1 MKSISN
7 SPHRRLVRSFAWGLA
22 CFVVPLCLAIYVLG
36 MWNWDLSVPL
46 IYSGG
51 DDIWQLVLTKVLHE
65 TGWVLTIP
73 SLGAP
78 GVASWHH
85 NAAAQTSALHSVLML
100 LLSPFIKDP
109 VKLQQTYYLLNFPL
123 ICATSYI
130 ACRLLGVARLLAFC
144 VGMLFAFTTF
154 RLDELVYA
162 FLANYFT
169 VPLAIVAV
177 IWIISGEFRALL
189 EKTEGNLN
197 RHSLAAIGG
206 NKKFLLGLLFVALVA
221 ASDGYY
227 SFFTLLLLGFALL
240 VRIIKGDWR
249 RPASLVP
256 AGVYIATVLGVTLSL
271 MAPLNAYKNTHLSE
285 FYPNGVEDPS
295 LIKHPFEAE
304 VYSSTLKMMIA
315 PVQEHRIKPLGDL
328 GKFMV
333 KTSDGARKF
342 ENRRTFIPLGTL
354 CTVLFVA
361 TLLIFCVPSLRRD
374 MLPGQSG
381 DRLAARELSDS
392 FLSLALFIFLCSIVG
407 GVGTLVALVFPTIR
421 AYERFPLFLIF
432 LLYFWAAWLVT
443 WKLRS
448 ANSGRKFAWLLLAVV
463 VTVVAL
469 WDQIPRNVSKGSD
482 QTRSKFLAERD
493 FVKKVE
499 AQLPSEAMV
508 YQYPYSQYMRQNK
521 YYGWGS
527 FLHVRFYLHSSH
539 LRWSNGGAKN
549 SAADDWNLS
558 VSELPLEKLSRD
570 LEAVGFSGFMIDRGV
585 LKDQEY
591 DRVRSFFKENGY
603 ELMEDDVSK
612 LGFVKLKNP
621 GYRLQY
627 DPSYLQAERIVVTDP
642 AEVGKNGFADA
653 VNGIGL
659 TQLATGRQLEK
670 GAIFT
675 RIDHPEVF
683 TKTSALQWS
692 RGRAPI
698 SPLSEMSGNMVCNMD
713 AGAES
718 VTLTLSNQSDFD
730 WGLDS
735 GPLPIR
741 IGVHVYRPDGT
752 LENFD
757 TGFRVGT
764 DAYVQRGTSRTIKV
778 PMGLLRQ
785 KLNFSASNPIV
796 AQFAVLQESH
806 AWFGEVKCSLPL
818 Q

>member
-1 MKSISN
+1 M
-7 SPHRRLVRSFAWGLA
+7 RSFFWGLA
-22 CFVVPLCLAIYVLG
+22 CFAVPLCLGIYVLG

-78 GVASWHH
+78 GIASWHH
-85 NAAAQTSALHSVLML
+85 NAAAQTSALHSLLML
-100 LLSPFIKDP
+100 LLSPFINDP
-109 VKLQQTYYLLNFPL
+109 VRLQQTYYLLNFPL

-130 ACRLLGVARLLAFC
+130 ACRLLGIARLLAFC
-144 VGMLFAFTTF
+144 VGLLFAFTTF

-162 FLANYFT
+162 FLANYFA
-169 VPLAIVAV
+169 VPLAIIAV
-177 IWIISGEFRALL
+177 IWIMSGEFNALVD
-189 EKTEGNLN
+189 KKGVKWNL
-197 RHSLAAIGG
+197 HGLAAMAR
-206 NKKFLLGLLFVALVA
+206 NKKFLLGLLFVLLVA

-240 VRIIKGDWR
+240 VRIIKGDWH
-249 RPASLVP
+249 RPVSLVP
-256 AGVYIATVLGVTLSL
+256 AGVYIAAVMGVTLSL

-285 FYPNGVEDPS
+285 FYPNGVEDPA
-295 LIKHPFEAE
+295 LVKHPFEAE

-328 GKFMV
+328 GKFIV

-342 ENRRTFIPLGTL
+342 ENGRTFIPLGTL

-361 TLLIFCVPSLRRD
+361 ILLIVGVPSLRRD
-374 MLPGQSG
+374 VLPGQQI
-381 DRLAARELSDS
+381 DRFAARELGDS

-432 LLYFWAAWLVT
+432 LLYLWAAWLAT
-443 WKLRS
+443 LELRS
-448 ANSGRKFAWLLLAVV
+448 ATGGKRLAWLVLAVV

-482 QTRSKFLAERD
+482 QTKSKFLAERD

-499 AQLPSEAMV
+499 AQLFSDAMV

-527 FLHVRFYLHSSH
+527 FLHVRFYLHSTH

-558 VSELPLEKLSRD
+558 VSELPLEKLSHD
-570 LEAVGFSGFMIDRGV
+570 LEAVGFSGIMIDRGV
-585 LKDQEY
+585 LKAQEY
-591 DRVRSFFKENGY
+591 ERLKNFFTKNGY

-627 DPSYLQAERIVVTDP
+627 NPSYLEAERIIVTDP
-642 AEVGKNGFADA
+642 AKVGENGFADA
-653 VNGIGL
+653 VNGNGL
-659 TQLATGRQLEK
+659 TQLVMGRQVEK
-670 GAIFT
+670 GAVLT

-683 TKTSALQWS
+683 AKTSVLQWS

-698 SPLSEMSGNMVCNMD
+698 SPLSEMRGNLLCNMH

-730 WGLDS
+730 WSLGS
-735 GPLPIR
+735 GPLPLR

-757 TGFRVGT
+757 TGFRVASE
-764 DAYVQRGTSRTIKV
+764 AYIPRGTSQAIKV

-785 KLNFSASNPIV
+785 KLNFSANNPIV
-796 AQFAVLQESH
+796 AQFAMLQESH
-806 AWFGEVKCSLPL
+806 AWFGELKCSLSL